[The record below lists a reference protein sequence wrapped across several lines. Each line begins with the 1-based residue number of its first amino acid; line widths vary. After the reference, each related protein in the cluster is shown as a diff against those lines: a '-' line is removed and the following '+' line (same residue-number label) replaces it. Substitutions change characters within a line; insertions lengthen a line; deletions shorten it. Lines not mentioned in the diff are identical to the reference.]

1 MRGILLDE
9 VAVARLLLLSLS
21 PIASD
26 PRVMRQYGA
35 LKDEHEVHVL
45 GFGECPPGMLHFTSV
60 EQPRADRKGV
70 LRNALRLAF
79 RRYDAYY
86 WQHPQIRA
94 LEKAAAQVP
103 AGFDLVLANDV
114 MALPMA
120 LRLAGSA
127 PVWLDAH
134 EYAPRE
140 FEDLWAWRT
149 LLGPFFDATCRD
161 ALPRVARMSTVCA
174 GIAREY
180 ERCYGVAVSV
190 MPNCPEPENLPVK
203 PTHADRIRLIHHGA
217 AIASRKIEVMIDLMD
232 HLDDRFSLD
241 LMLMEQDPAYLAALK
256 HRAAPHSRI
265 RFIPPVPMRDIA
277 AHTNGYDI
285 GLFLLPPTN
294 FNYLHALPNKFF
306 EFMQARLAIAIGP
319 SPEMQALVT
328 ELGCGV
334 VSGSFEAADLAAHLQ
349 RLTPQDIDAM
359 KRASDLASQRFNA
372 AATRQWLRDEVRG
385 LLADRACPV
394 H

>member
-1 MRGILLDE
+1 M
-9 VAVARLLLLSLS
+9 ARLLLLSLS

-26 PRVMRQYGA
+26 PRVMRQYEA
-35 LKDEHEVHVL
+35 LSDAHDVHVM
-45 GFGECPPGMLHFTSV
+45 GFGACPPGVRHFTAV
-60 EQPRADRKGV
+60 DQPRASRMGV

-79 RRYDAYY
+79 RRYDSYY
-86 WQHPQIRA
+86 CQHPQILA
-94 LEKAAAQVP
+94 LEKAAAHVP
-103 AGFDLVLANDV
+103 ANFDLVLANDV

-120 LRLAGSA
+120 LRLAGKA

-140 FEDLWAWRT
+140 FENLWAWRT
-149 LLGPFFDATCRD
+149 LLGPFFDATCRE

-180 ERCYGVAVSV
+180 ERCYGVPVSV
-190 MPNCPEPENLPVK
+190 MPNCPEPQALLVQ
-203 PTHADRIRLIHHGA
+203 PTRADRIRLIHHGA

-241 LMLMEQDPAYLAALK
+241 LMLVEQDPAYLAALK
-256 HRAAPHSRI
+256 QRASRHARI

-334 VSGSFEAADLAAHLQ
+334 VSGSFEAADLAAHLS

-359 KRASDLASQRFNA
+359 KHASDSASQRFNA
-372 AATRQWLRDEVRG
+372 AATRQWLRDEVDG
-385 LLADRACPV
+385 LLVGRARAV

>member
-1 MRGILLDE
+1 M
-9 VAVARLLLLSLS
+9 ARVLLLSLS

-26 PRVMRQYGA
+26 PRVMRQYEA
-35 LKDEHEVHVL
+35 LSAEHEVHVM
-45 GFGECPPGMLHFTSV
+45 GFGDCPPGVRHFTPV
-60 EQPRADRKGV
+60 EQPRPDPGVV
-70 LRNALRLAF
+70 LRNAVRLAL
-79 RRYDAYY
+79 RRYETYY

-120 LRLAGSA
+120 LRLAGKA

-140 FEDLWAWRT
+140 FEDLWAWRM

-180 ERCYGVAVSV
+180 ERCYGVPVSV
-190 MPNCPEPENLPVK
+190 MPNCPEPQALPVR
-203 PTHADRIRLIHHGA
+203 PTQADRIRLIHHGA

-241 LMLMEQDPAYLAALK
+241 LMLVEQDPAYFAALK
-256 HRAAPHSRI
+256 HRAARHARI

-277 AHTNGYDI
+277 AHTNGHDI

-328 ELGCGV
+328 ESGCGV
-334 VSGSFEAADLAAHLQ
+334 VSGSFEAADLAAQLS
-349 RLTPQDIDAM
+349 RLTPENIDAM
-359 KRASDLASQRFNA
+359 KHASDRASRRFNA
-372 AATRQWLRDEVRG
+372 AVTRQWLRDEVRD
-385 LLADRACPV
+385 LLAGPTSAA

>member
-1 MRGILLDE
+1 M
-9 VAVARLLLLSLS
+9 ARLLLLSLS

-26 PRVMRQYGA
+26 PRVMRQYEA
-35 LKDEHEVHVL
+35 LSNAHDVHVM
-45 GFGECPPGMLHFTSV
+45 GFGACPPGVRHFTAV
-60 EQPRADRKGV
+60 EQPRASRMGV

-86 WQHPQIRA
+86 CQHPQILA
-94 LEKAAAQVP
+94 LEKAAAHVP
-103 AGFDLVLANDV
+103 ANFDLVLANDV

-120 LRLAGSA
+120 LRLAGKA

-140 FEDLWAWRT
+140 FEDLWAWRM
-149 LLGPFFDATCRD
+149 LLGPFFDATCRE

-180 ERCYGVAVSV
+180 ERCYGVPASV
-190 MPNCPEPENLPVK
+190 MPNCPEPQALPVQ
-203 PTHADRIRLIHHGA
+203 PTRADRIRLIHHGA

-241 LMLMEQDPAYLAALK
+241 LMLVEQDPAYLAALK
-256 HRAAPHSRI
+256 QRAARHARI

-277 AHTNGYDI
+277 VHTNGYDI

-334 VSGSFEAADLAAHLQ
+334 VSGSFEAADLAAHLS

-359 KRASDLASQRFNA
+359 KHASDSASQRFNA
-372 AATRQWLRDEVRG
+372 AATRQWLRDEVDG
-385 LLADRACPV
+385 LLAGRASAV

>member
-1 MRGILLDE
+1 MP
-9 VAVARLLLLSLS
+9 RLLLLCRFRPSR
-21 PIASD
+21 PI
-26 PRVMRQYGA
+26 RVMRQYEA
-35 LKDEHEVHVL
+35 LSDAHEVHVM
-45 GFGECPPGMLHFTSV
+45 GFGKCPPGVRNFTPV
-60 EQPRADRKGV
+60 NQPHAGRTV
-70 LRNALRLAF
+70 LLRNALRLAF
-79 RRYDAYY
+79 RSYSAYY
-86 WQHPQIRA
+86 WPHPQIRA

-103 AGFDLVLANDV
+103 PGFDLVLANDV

-120 LRLAGSA
+120 LRLAGNA

-134 EYAPRE
+134 EYASRE
-140 FEDLWAWRT
+140 FEDLWAWRM

-180 ERCYGVAVSV
+180 ERCYGVPVSV
-190 MPNCPEPENLPVK
+190 MPNCPEPQALPVQ
-203 PTHADRIRLIHHGA
+203 PTRADRIRLIHHGA

-241 LMLMEQDPAYLAALK
+241 LMLMEQDPTYLATLK
-256 HRAAPHSRI
+256 QRAARHTRI

-334 VSGSFEAADLAAHLQ
+334 VSSSFDAADLATHLS
-349 RLTPQDIDAM
+349 RLTAQDIDAM
-359 KRASDLASQRFNA
+359 KRASDAASQRFNA
-372 AATRQWLRDEVRG
+372 AVTRQWLRDEVG
-385 LLADRACPV
+385 SLLASRV
-394 H
+394 HTVR